1 MKLKVNIADDL
12 AERLE
17 TILLERSLTLDELV
31 GLYVRSL
38 CNSIDAGKA
47 LGIDSVMPF
56 GKYKGERVGVIAKA
70 EPGYIRYLMGGERPV
85 LLEPEVQELVNA

>member
-17 TILLERSLTLDELV
+17 AILLERSITVDEIV

-38 CNSIDAGKA
+38 VNSVEASRA
-47 LGIDSVMPF
+47 LGVESLMPF
-56 GKYKGERVGVIAKA
+56 GKYKGEKVGVIAKA
-70 EPGYIRYLMGGERPV
+70 EPGYLKYLMGGERPV
-85 LLEPEVQELVNA
+85 LFEPEVLELVQP